1 MRPSAESSTAT
12 GRVASKCASTISNAT
27 MIGTHRNMPT
37 TPHSVPHTISETITT
52 SGERLSE
59 RPMIAGS
66 MTLAVTIWIVPNTS
80 STIRNG
86 VR

>member
-1 MRPSAESSTAT
+1 
-12 GRVASKCASTISNAT
+12 

-37 TPHSVPHTISETITT
+37 TPQIVPHTMSDAITT

-59 RPMIAGS
+59 RPIMAGS
-66 MTLAVTIWIVPNTS
+66 MTLAITTWMVPITS

-86 VR
+86 VRWSNCTSVSSAGATMARIEPTVGM